1 MKLLAIIFAITAA
14 AQAASLALAQGAQAA
29 GGIQV
34 TEPWARA
41 TGKTARS
48 AVAYL
53 SLENTGDAG
62 DKLVAAST
70 PAAGRVELHTHIKE
84 GDIMRMRSVRAI
96 EVGPRSK
103 VRLQPGGLHLML
115 TELKAPLTE
124 GSQFPLTLRFEK
136 AGEMTVEVAVQGAGS
151 MGKGHGQGHG
161 SGHGAGH
168 GH

>member
-14 AQAASLALAQGAQAA
+14 AQVASLALAQGAQAA
-29 GGIQV
+29 DGIQV
-34 TEPWARA
+34 TESWARA

-53 SLENTGDAG
+53 SLENTGDTG
-62 DKLVAAST
+62 DKLIGAST
-70 PAAGRVELHTHIKE
+70 PAAGRVELHTHLKE
-84 GDIMRMRSVRAI
+84 GDVMRMRAVQSV

-115 TELKAPLTE
+115 TELKGPLAE
-124 GSQFPLTLRFEK
+124 GSHFPLTLRFEK
-136 AGEMTVEVAVQGAGS
+136 AGEMTVEVAVQGAGA
-151 MGKGHGQGHG
+151 MGKGHGGHG
-161 SGHGAGH
+161 GGHGAGH

>member
-1 MKLLAIIFAITAA
+1 MVKLVAIIFAITAA

-29 GGIQV
+29 DGIQV

-53 SLENTGDAG
+53 SVENTGDAA
-62 DKLVAAST
+62 DTLVAAST
-70 PAAGRVELHTHIKE
+70 PAAGRVALHTHIKD
-84 GDIMRMRSVRAI
+84 GDVMRMRAVQSI

-115 TELKAPLTE
+115 TELKGPLAE
-124 GSQFPLTLRFEK
+124 GSHFPLTLRFEK
-136 AGEMTVEVAVQGAGS
+136 AGEVTVEVAVQGAGS
-151 MGKGHGQGHG
+151 MGKGHG
-161 SGHGAGH
+161 SGHGGAH